1 MKLKRAL
8 AWIAIA
14 IPVAAALALLAGF
27 LISDNDCAGTMAAT
41 PSQPMQAILRCD
53 YGPPDVLKLAAIEK
67 PVPGEDE
74 ILVRVRA
81 AAVNPLDWHEMR
93 GTPYVMRLSTG
104 LRRPKELRLGV
115 DYAGVVEAVGARVTR
130 FKPGDEVFGG
140 RSGALAQYV
149 VARADRAVALK
160 PPNVSFEQAGAVAI
174 AATTALQGL
183 RDAGQLRAGQKV
195 LINGASGGVGT
206 FAVQIA
212 KAMGAQVTGV
222 CSTRNVELVRSLGA
236 DHVIDYTQQDYTA
249 GDQRYDVIL
258 DNVGNR
264 GLLENRRVLA
274 PTGRYV
280 LIGGGGPD
288 AGNWIGPLAKPLQAL
303 LLSPFV
309 SQHFGLHLAK
319 LTSEDMSVLASMMQA
334 GAVSPVIDRRY
345 SHADTPAAIRYLEEG
360 RARGKV
366 VVTID

>member
-1 MKLKRAL
+1 MKLKRTL
-8 AWIAIA
+8 AWIAVAIA
-14 IPVAAALALLAGF
+14 VAAPLALLVGY
-27 LISDNDCAGTMAAT
+27 LRSDNDCASVRAAT
-41 PSQPMQAILRCD
+41 PRQPMRAVIRCE
-53 YGPPDVLKLAAIEK
+53 YGSADVLEVATVEK
-67 PVPGEDE
+67 PTPGDEE

-93 GTPYVMRLSTG
+93 GTPYVMRLGTG
-104 LRRPKELRLGV
+104 LRKPRELRLGV
-115 DYAGVVEAVGARVTR
+115 DYAGTVEAVGAKVTA

-140 RSGALAQYV
+140 RSGALAEYV
-149 VARADRAVALK
+149 VARADRAVA
-160 PPNVSFEQAGAVAI
+160 PRPGNVTVEQAGAVAI

-183 RDAGQLRAGQKV
+183 RDAGQLRPGQKV

-212 KAMGAQVTGV
+212 KALGAEVTAV

-249 GDQRYDVIL
+249 GDVRYDVIL

-264 GLLENRRVLA
+264 PLSGNRRVLA
-274 PTGRYV
+274 PEGRYV

-288 AGNWIGPLAKPLQAL
+288 AGNWIGPLLKPLQAL

-309 SQHFGLHLAK
+309 SQHMGMFLAK
-319 LTSEDMSVLASMMQA
+319 LSNEDMNVLAAMMES
-334 GAVSPVIDRRY
+334 GAVTPVIDRHY
-345 SHADTPAAIRYLEEG
+345 PLDQVADAIRYLEQG

-366 VVTID
+366 VVTVD

>member
-14 IPVAAALALLAGF
+14 IPVVALLALLAGY
-27 LISDNDCAGTMAAT
+27 LLSDNDCAATMAAT
-41 PSQPMQAILRCD
+41 PSQPTQAILRCD
-53 YGPPDVLKLAAIEK
+53 YGPPEVLQLATIEK
-67 PVPGEDE
+67 PVPGEEE

-104 LRRPKELRLGV
+104 LRRPKDLRLGV
-115 DYAGVVEAVGARVTR
+115 DYAGVVEAVGAKVTR

-149 VARADRAVALK
+149 VARADRAVAPK

-212 KAMGAQVTGV
+212 KAMGAEVTGV
-222 CSTRNVELVRSLGA
+222 CSTHNVELVRSLGA
-236 DHVIDYTQQDYTA
+236 DHVIDYKQQDYTA
-249 GDQRYDVIL
+249 SDVRYDVIL

-274 PTGRYV
+274 PEGRYV

-288 AGNWIGPLAKPLQAL
+288 AGNWIGPLAKPLRAL

-309 SQHFGLHLAK
+309 SQHMGLHLAT
-319 LTSEDMSVLASMMQA
+319 LNSEDTSVLASMMHA
-334 GAVSPVIDRRY
+334 GAVTTVIDRRY
-345 SHADTPAAIRYLEEG
+345 PLAETAAAIRYLEEG

-366 VVTID
+366 VVTVD

>member
-1 MKLKRAL
+1 MRLKRAL

-14 IPVAAALALLAGF
+14 IPVAALLALLVGY
-27 LISDNDCAGTMAAT
+27 LRSDNDCAATLAAT

-53 YGPPDVLKLAAIEK
+53 YGPPEVLKLAAIEK
-67 PVPGEDE
+67 PVPGDEE

-93 GTPYVMRLSTG
+93 GTPYVMRLGSG
-104 LRRPKELRLGV
+104 LRKPGDLRLGV
-115 DYAGVVEAVGARVTR
+115 DYAGTVEAVGAKVTR
-130 FKPGDEVFGG
+130 FEPGDAVFGG
-140 RSGALAQYV
+140 RSGALAQYL
-149 VARADRAVALK
+149 VARADRAVAIK
-160 PPNVSFEQAGAVAI
+160 PPNVSFEQAGAVGI

-183 RDAGQLRAGQKV
+183 RDAGRLQAGQKV

-206 FAVQIA
+206 YAVQIA
-212 KAMGAQVTGV
+212 KAMGAEVTGV

-236 DHVIDYTQQDYTA
+236 DHVVDYTQQDYTA

-264 GLLENRRVLA
+264 GLLENRRVLQ
-274 PTGRYV
+274 PEGRYV

-288 AGNWIGPLAKPLQAL
+288 AGNWIGPLAKPLLAL

-309 SQHFGLHLAK
+309 SQHFGLHLAT
-319 LTSEDMSVLASMMQA
+319 LTSADMSVLASMMQA

-345 SHADTPAAIRYLEEG
+345 PLAETAAAIRYLEEG

-366 VVTID
+366 VVTVD